1 MTENRKNQPDRRKK
15 HKATTTVSNKNV
27 PLGTIEITTILEIKV
42 NDVTYDRLCRT
53 AEAFGEKATVED
65 VIQAMI
71 QWHLKGG
78 APSPFFSGKHDL
90 EAGWNI
96 LEECPS
102 KLEPRRPDEQKK

>member
-1 MTENRKNQPDRRKK
+1 MPNRTLYFSQEEFFREENE
-15 HKATTTVSNKNV
+15 A
-27 PLGTIEITTILEIKV
+27 TTILEIKV

-78 APSPFFSGKHDL
+78 APSPFFSGRHD
-90 EAGWNI
+90 
-96 LEECPS
+96 CPD
-102 KLEPRRPDEQKK
+102 KLEPREPNDPKK

>member
-1 MTENRKNQPDRRKK
+1 MPEENE
-15 HKATTTVSNKNV
+15 A
-27 PLGTIEITTILEIKV
+27 TTILEIKV

-71 QWHLKGG
+71 QWHLKGA

-96 LEECPS
+96 LEECPE
-102 KLEPRRPDEQKK
+102 KLEPREPNDSKK

>member
-1 MTENRKNQPDRRKK
+1 MPEENE
-15 HKATTTVSNKNV
+15 A
-27 PLGTIEITTILEIKV
+27 TTILEIKV

>member
-1 MTENRKNQPDRRKK
+1 MIENRKNQPDRRKK
-15 HKATTTVSNKNV
+15 DKATTATSNKNV
-27 PLGTIEITTILEIKV
+27 PLGTIEAITILEIKV

-78 APSPFFSGKHDL
+78 APSPFFSDRHDITRDRVNL
-90 EAGWNI
+90 KQFGRR
-96 LEECPS
+96 S
-102 KLEPRRPDEQKK
+102 K